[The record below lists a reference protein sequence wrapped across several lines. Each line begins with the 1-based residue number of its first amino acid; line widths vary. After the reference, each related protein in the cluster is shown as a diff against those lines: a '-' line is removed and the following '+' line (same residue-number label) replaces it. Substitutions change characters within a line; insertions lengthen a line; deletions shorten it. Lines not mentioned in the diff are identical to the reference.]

1 MVTKSNTVVLGLGFA
16 TLISV
21 GGTPGIVV
29 GNVDGVRIAGVLLE
43 AGSKHTSSLIRIGG
57 DLYKGDKENPTVLSD
72 VFARVGGPTDSN

>member
-29 GNVDGVRIAGVLLE
+29 GNVDGVRIAGVLL
-43 AGSKHTSSLIRIGG
+43 
-57 DLYKGDKENPTVLSD
+57 
-72 VFARVGGPTDSN
+72 